1 LMRLRLLPLLL
12 LAAVAACKDGPTDPS
27 FSTTNYQVG
36 EEYSFNV
43 QAGEGKLCSEADR
56 DMRRGRVVAITQR
69 AVVIADVNNP
79 AGGYSDAEYRR
90 FGQQFDELV
99 WPVTVANFGEPY
111 DIDENER
118 VVIFF
123 TRAVNELT
131 PRNQTWFVGGFF
143 TARDLFPPQRTR
155 RLDACAGTNY
165 GEILYMLVPDPQ
177 GAVNNNVRSKDGELR
192 NTVAVLGHEF
202 QHLINASRR
211 LYSGRALGTDWNEEV
226 WLNEGLSHI
235 AEELLGHGAGKLAP
249 RQNIDLDRLVSTEEL
264 RDVFSAFHGSNFDR
278 LRRYYEN
285 PDTASLIGADRL
297 ATRGA
302 IWQFLRYAA
311 DRKGG
316 SEPSFWRGLID
327 SGSGGLANLRTALGA
342 EPMDW
347 IQDWTVAIYTDDA
360 VPNVAAAYQQPS
372 WNFRSVYFGF
382 VVSGQPLRRYPLLT
396 RTLAEGVETSVSIRA
411 GSAAYLRFRVAPGAR
426 AELRTAAAAPSCQ
439 PAGPARDLAIGEV
452 IALTG
457 SQTEVVCVNG
467 GAEGGEFAY
476 IPFNAAA
483 TGSRIV
489 NVSGTGLLPPA
500 AGTLALADRGLNA
513 RADARL
519 AELLRPAEESWE
531 MQLRERELREL
542 GPRVGGTSPAD
553 PGGMAPRSVSFQTSA
568 VNELRVSIVRIR

>member
-1 LMRLRLLPLLL
+1 MRLRLLPLLL
-12 LAAVAACKDGPTDPS
+12 LATVGACKDGPTDPG
-27 FSTTNYQVG
+27 FTAPNYQVG

-56 DMRRGRVVAITQR
+56 DMRRGRVVAISRR

-79 AGGYSDAEYRR
+79 AGGYTDAEYRR
-90 FGQQFDELV
+90 FGEQFDALV

-111 DIDENER
+111 DIDENGR

-131 PRNQTWFVGGFF
+131 PRNQPWFVGGFF

-177 GAVNNNVRSKDGELR
+177 GAVNNNARTKDGELR

-211 LYSGRALGTDWNEEV
+211 MYSGRALGSDWNEEV

-235 AEELLGHGAGKLAP
+235 AEELLGHGASELAP
-249 RQNIDLDRLVSTEEL
+249 RQNIDLNRLVSSVEL
-264 RDVFSAFHGSNFDR
+264 QNVFSTFHGSNFDR

-302 IWQFLRYAA
+302 TWQFLRYAA

-316 SEPSFWRGLID
+316 SEASFWRSLID
-327 SGSGGLANLRTALGA
+327 SGSSGLANLRAALGT

-347 IQDWTVAIYTDDA
+347 VQDWTVAIYTDDA
-360 VPNVAAAYQQPS
+360 VPNMGARFEQPS
-372 WNFRSVYFGF
+372 WNFRSVYYGF

-396 RTLAEGVETSVSIRA
+396 RTLNEGAETPLSIRA
-411 GSAAYLRFRVAPGAR
+411 GSAAYLRFRVAPGGR
-426 AELRTAAAAPSCQ
+426 AEVRTSATAASCQ
-439 PAGPARDLAIGEV
+439 QGGPAHDLTVGEV
-452 IALTG
+452 ITLAG
-457 SQTEVVCVNG
+457 SQTDVVCLNG

-476 IPFNAAA
+476 IPFNAAG
-483 TGSRIV
+483 TGNRIV
-489 NVSGTGLLPPA
+489 NVRGTGLLPPA
-500 AGTLALADRGLNA
+500 AGSLTGLNGA
-513 RADARL
+513 FAATPESRL
-519 AELLRPAEESWE
+519 LQAALPAEESWE
-531 MQLRERELREL
+531 MRLRERERNEL
-542 GPRVGGTSPAD
+542 GPLVGGAAEAS
-553 PGGMAPRSVSFQTSA
+553 GGAVAPRGVSFTTSA
-568 VNELRVSIVRIR
+568 VDELRVSIVRVR